1 MLVLKGDEAANPK
14 VSSFAMRRTILIN
27 HPAARACT
35 TIHRVAIEKPRVNS
49 WIRANSAVRVAPRSK
64 LASCHEHSQLLH
76 RAHGGRVR
84 RRYAKLLRAPHTYS
98 VLIYCA
104 DEVSAIVLDPGYS
117 TTRAGFAGEDNPK
130 SVCPSFY
137 GYLDSDSGPQYHFG
151 ENAIH
156 NPRANLQIKNPWGS
170 DGIVEDWETATK
182 IWEFAITSR
191 LTGQKATD
199 PTKNGLNDPTNENGD
214 SMDMDIDNVE
224 NMEKPLEDSP
234 LLMTE
239 PGWNSTKA
247 REKTI
252 EIAMEEWG
260 TPAFYLQ
267 KTGVLAAFAA
277 GKASGVVV
285 DVGASHTSVT
295 PVLDGMVLKKGVQKS
310 PLAGNFISNQIRLLF
325 KQAQPEIPLTP
336 HYLVRSKTQVD
347 AGAPAQAIYR
357 NFDTPPSDSFRRYQ
371 EERVLTEFKESVVE
385 LYPQRVPSTPN
396 EELLKG
402 QPGRPFEMPDGWNQV
417 FTAQRFKAAEGLFE
431 ASAAQVD
438 AENPRPKDDQTI
450 MRLVQAAVNSVDT
463 DQRPTLLGNIVVTGG
478 STLLYRFTDRLQH
491 EVNVTY
497 PSTRNKVIATSSVP
511 ERKYGAWVGGS
522 ILASLGSFHQLWISK
537 KEYEEHG
544 PNIVEKRCR

>member
-1 MLVLKGDEAANPK
+1 M
-14 VSSFAMRRTILIN
+14 
-27 HPAARACT
+27 
-35 TIHRVAIEKPRVNS
+35 
-49 WIRANSAVRVAPRSK
+49 K
-64 LASCHEHSQLLH
+64 LAQSPCSGLSC
-76 RAHGGRVR
+76 R
-84 RRYAKLLRAPHTYS
+84 T
-98 VLIYCA
+98 
-104 DEVSAIVLDPGYS
+104 DEVSAIVLDPGYN
-117 TTRAGFAGEDNPK
+117 TTRAGFAGEDTPK

-137 GYLDSDSGPQYHFG
+137 GYIDSDSGPQRLFG

-156 NPRANLQIKNPWGS
+156 NPIANLQIKNPWGS

-182 IWEFAITSR
+182 IWEYAITSR

-199 PTKNGLNDPTNENGD
+199 PSKNGLNDPATENGD
-214 SMDMDIDNVE
+214 NMDIDMDNVE

-234 LLMTE
+234 LLMSE
-239 PGWNSTKA
+239 PGWNPTKA

-285 DVGASHTSVT
+285 DIGASHTSVT

-310 PLAGNFISNQIRLLF
+310 PLAGNFVSNQIRLLF

-347 AGAPAQAIYR
+347 AGAPPQAVYR
-357 NFDTPPSDSFRRYQ
+357 TFDTPPADSFRRFQ

-385 LYPQRVPSTPN
+385 LYPNRVNTAAS
-396 EELLKG
+396 EELFKQ
-402 QPGRPFEMPDGWNQV
+402 QPPRPFEMPDGWNQV

-431 ASAAQVD
+431 ANAALVD

-450 MRLVQAAVNSVDT
+450 TNLVNAAVQSVDT
-463 DQRPTLLGNIVVTGG
+463 DQRPTLLSNIVVTGG
-478 STLLYRFTDRLQH
+478 SSLLHKFTERLQN
-491 EVNVTY
+491 EINIKY
-497 PSTRNKVIATSSVP
+497 PSTRNKVIAP
-511 ERKYGAWVGGS
+511 GAMAERKYGAWIGGS

-544 PNIVEKRCR
+544 VNIVEKRCR